1 MWEFVLSMLRGTAL
15 WPTAVSLVV
24 ALAIH
29 AVPVRFASGGVAV
42 ACGFFAGWAS
52 QDWGRLQ
59 PERYLDWSPYI
70 ALLLAAVACITL
82 MTSRHGLRWCL
93 WLAACG
99 IAAWLLVPDFPR
111 LFPPRTVSVALVAAL
126 GGLTAGVV
134 ATFEDRL
141 PRRACTSAH
150 LMTGSAAALILAQ
163 SYGLKFSQMAGM
175 LTAALAGPFLL
186 ASPGGKRHTSIVFLP
201 LLAAILFMGYANSS
215 SDVPVFCYFLPVTAA
230 IPLLLQRQPSS
241 TDSREGVCRGSCG
254 RPASGTPFCPDARR
268 GGIRHRATAV
278 PSAAHHVVV
287 LCRSDSGF
295 GRRARDSRPSSLGRG
310 TGLNRFRRRGL
321 KRGRVEW
328 LGQAL
333 VDGCANHSGVRT
345 SAGINGP
352 A

>member
-241 TDSREGVCRGSCG
+241 
-254 RPASGTPFCPDARR
+254 A
-268 GGIRHRATAV
+268 
-278 PSAAHHVVV
+278 
-287 LCRSDSGF
+287 
-295 GRRARDSRPSSLGRG
+295 DSRPGKESAEDRADDQHPERPSAQTPAAVASVIEPQPSRARRITSWCFVALILALAVVPAILAHPPWEEELG
-310 TGLNRFRRRGL
+310 
-321 KRGRVEW
+321 
-328 LGQAL
+328 
-333 VDGCANHSGVRT
+333 
-345 SAGINGP
+345 
-352 A
+352 